1 MSQLYRGLGT
11 KLFSPR
17 FGFFLFVCA
26 VGFTYGILPFYL
38 YSCGGASEYF
48 LKLSLLTAVSILGLF
63 SGYMLPVLDG
73 QFVSGAPRIFLSSD
87 LFNFIVW
94 GFFFIFAFYTF
105 YTAPSIP
112 LLSAIQG
119 ASADD
124 LSQQRGDFFKGR
136 SGFEAALLYLST
148 IFTTV
153 LIPYSLVLMFLK
165 RSALRYP
172 FLLVAFVFCISF
184 LQKSLFLNVFM
195 PVMVCFALSGRLSF
209 KALVLCMT
217 LAVLLLLAAVFI
229 SLGGG
234 DGGAGFAESTPLAEY
249 FSATYLPIG
258 GGDYF
263 IWRAF
268 AVPLFTAT
276 DTLQVHTEIFNGEY
290 LMGATSLLLS
300 LLTGAERINIERY
313 VFQHQFGS
321 WNEIANANAVFI
333 TDAFVNFGWLGVILF
348 SMVIGQ
354 VFRWFRLSKDIA
366 FKSLWPVFAFTL
378 FSASLIGM
386 LISNGFVY
394 MLLHALL
401 IRVNLGV
408 GNRAIAGDQFDS
420 PSVQKVHVE

>member
-1 MSQLYRGLGT
+1 MYRGLGA

-17 FGFFLFVCA
+17 FGFYLFVCA
-26 VGFTYGILPFYL
+26 VGFTYGILPFFL
-38 YSCGGASEYF
+38 YSYGGVSEYF
-48 LKLSLLTAVSILGLF
+48 LKLSLLTAVAIISLF
-63 SGYMLPVLDG
+63 VGFKLSVLDG
-73 QFVSGAPRIFLSSD
+73 QFVPGAPRVILSSG
-87 LFNFIVW
+87 LFNFVVW
-94 GFFFIFAFYTF
+94 AFFFVFAFYTF

-119 ASADD
+119 AGADD

-136 SGFEAALLYLST
+136 SGFESALLYLST

-172 FLLVAFVFCISF
+172 LLLVAFVFCISF

-209 KALVLCMT
+209 KALITCMA
-217 LAVLLLLAAVFI
+217 LAVLVLLAAVFI

-234 DGGAGFAESTPLAEY
+234 DSGGAVAESTPLAEY
-249 FSATYLPIG
+249 FSATYLPSG

-263 IWRAF
+263 LWRAF

-276 DTLQVHTEIFNGEY
+276 DTLQVHADIFNGEY

-348 SMVIGQ
+348 SVVIGQ
-354 VFRWFRLSKDIA
+354 VFRWFRLSGDIA

-401 IRVNLGV
+401 IRVSLGA
-408 GNRAIAGDQFDS
+408 GDRAIAGEQVDS
-420 PSVQKVHVE
+420 SSVQKVHVE

>member
-1 MSQLYRGLGT
+1 MSQLYRGLGA

-17 FGFFLFVCA
+17 FGFYLFVCA
-26 VGFTYGILPFYL
+26 VGFTYGILPFFL
-38 YSCGGASEYF
+38 YSYGGVSEYF
-48 LKLSLLTAVSILGLF
+48 LKLSLLTAVAIISLF
-63 SGYMLPVLDG
+63 VGFKLSVLDG
-73 QFVSGAPRIFLSSD
+73 QFVPGAPRVILSSG
-87 LFNFIVW
+87 LFNFVVW
-94 GFFFIFAFYTF
+94 AFFFVFAFYTF

-119 ASADD
+119 AGADD

-136 SGFEAALLYLST
+136 SGFESALLYLST

-172 FLLVAFVFCISF
+172 LLLVAFVFCISF

-209 KALVLCMT
+209 KALITCMA
-217 LAVLLLLAAVFI
+217 LAVLVLLAAVFI

-234 DGGAGFAESTPLAEY
+234 DSSGAAAESTPLAEY
-249 FSATYLPIG
+249 FSATYLPSG

-263 IWRAF
+263 LWRAF

-276 DTLQVHTEIFNGEY
+276 DTLQVHADIFNGEY

-348 SMVIGQ
+348 SVVIGQ
-354 VFRWFRLSKDIA
+354 VFRWFRLSSDIA

-401 IRVNLGV
+401 VRVSLGA
-408 GNRAIAGDQFDS
+408 GDRAIAGEQVDS
-420 PSVQKVHVE
+420 SSVQKVHVE